1 MMIVTSDNVE
11 NIDSKANLGQTSA
24 SDIHPPPPPYTS
36 TTAAESSSR
45 SPPEHHSSQDLTY
58 PYDVPPLLT
67 QRPCNW
73 LYAYNANSR
82 IKDRYILDPSLKVPS
97 SLMSEAAAEVQEAER
112 DTLNLRSDTGSVDV
126 VARIVDSSSG
136 GANGAKK
143 RRVRITLHSTHGSV
157 TGKILSVSGSPTS
170 KFHLT
175 ATSHT
180 GGVYIH
186 IPRSFHGLISA
197 STTHGSIQFSD
208 ELTKN
213 TTTFA
218 DGQKKKC
225 FVGDFAGYPD
235 DDGDDDSERKEEWD
249 ELSLESQYGAVRVY
263 YADEWEAKQREKAV
277 KEREREER
285 RKMNEGKSFFSRIFG
300 IS

>member
-1 MMIVTSDNVE
+1 MIVTSDNVE
-11 NIDSKANLGQTSA
+11 NIDSKANLGQASA

-45 SPPEHHSSQDLTY
+45 SPPEHYSSQDLTY

-157 TGKILSVSGSPTS
+157 TGRIVRQFHSLTLTS
-170 KFHLT
+170 YPLT
-175 ATSHT
+175 
-180 GGVYIH
+180 
-186 IPRSFHGLISA
+186 
-197 STTHGSIQFSD
+197 
-208 ELTKN
+208 
-213 TTTFA
+213 
-218 DGQKKKC
+218 
-225 FVGDFAGYPD
+225 
-235 DDGDDDSERKEEWD
+235 
-249 ELSLESQYGAVRVY
+249 
-263 YADEWEAKQREKAV
+263 
-277 KEREREER
+277 
-285 RKMNEGKSFFSRIFG
+285 G
-300 IS
+300 ISVVIRLRLSAFQIPPHSDVPHRRRLHSHSPFVPRPHIRVHDPWLHPILRRTHEKHYHIC